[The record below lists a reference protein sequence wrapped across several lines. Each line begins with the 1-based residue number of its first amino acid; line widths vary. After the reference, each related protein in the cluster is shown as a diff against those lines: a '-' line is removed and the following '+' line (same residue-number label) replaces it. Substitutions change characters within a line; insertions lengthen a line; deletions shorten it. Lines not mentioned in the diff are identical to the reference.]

1 MQTGKKPWKSKFKYM
16 KRYLLHTPFNIY
28 RFEAVEWQHPVHN
41 HTYFEIIFI
50 LKGNG
55 IHNLNGNSFNY
66 AEGDIFLLGPEDFH
80 AFEIRD
86 LTEFCFI
93 RFNEP
98 FSKILSAS
106 DETRWKSIME
116 TLLQIPMKGRGSLI
130 NDKIDKEKL
139 FRLLYILEME
149 YENSRA
155 SFYEVVRDSLMRSIL
170 IILARNLQQSGRN
183 SSKPEY
189 HDSVETIL
197 MHVKKNIYFP
207 SKLKIGQ
214 LANELNMSPNYVSLF
229 FKKHVGESIKQYI
242 MKYKIGLIEARLT
255 YSQLTLSEIA
265 HEFNFTD
272 ESHFCKQFKKHHG
285 ITPTEFRKRI

>member
-1 MQTGKKPWKSKFKYM
+1 M

-28 RFEAVEWQHPVHN
+28 HFEAGDWQHPVHN

-55 IHNLNGNSFNY
+55 IHNINGNYFHY
-66 AEGDIFLLGPEDFH
+66 EEGDVFLLGPEDFH
-80 AFEIRD
+80 AFDIRE

-106 DETRWKSIME
+106 DETRWEPIID
-116 TLLQIPMKGRGSLI
+116 TLLHIPFQGRGSMVK
-130 NDKIDKEKL
+130 DKTDKKKL
-139 FRLLYILEME
+139 HTLLSILEME
-149 YENSRA
+149 YENNHTSY
-155 SFYEVVRDSLMRSIL
+155 YEIVRDSLMRSIL
-170 IILARNLQQSGRN
+170 IILARNLRQSDQN
-183 SSKPEY
+183 LTIPVY
-189 HDSVETIL
+189 HDLVESIL
-197 MHVKKNIYFP
+197 MYIKKNIYSP
-207 SKLKIGQ
+207 TKLKIDQ
-214 LANELNMSPNYVSLF
+214 LANEFNMAPNYVSIF

-242 MKYKIGLIEARLT
+242 IRYKIGLIEARLT

-265 HEFNFTD
+265 YEFNFSD
-272 ESHFCKQFKKHHG
+272 ESHLCKQFKKYYG